1 MTGPGIIDSPT
12 PTMTGDDADLN
23 RIAPM
28 SDDHEPP
35 TDDPDT
41 AADTA
46 ADEAIADVEGQLSAL
61 FNRVRSNWRDY
72 AASVHPELQPAGYKI
87 LGHLVRQGPAHA
99 GVLAEQL
106 HTDKSVISRQVRL
119 MEQLGLVESTAD
131 ASDGR
136 ARVLVATPLA
146 VEKVTAIRR
155 TNQAKFYELLRT
167 WPEDDIRKFAELLG
181 RLSI

>member
-1 MTGPGIIDSPT
+1 MSPADT
-12 PTMTGDDADLN
+12 TDFFPATVDDDADLN

-28 SDDHEPP
+28 SDDH
-35 TDDPDT
+35 DPATADLDT
-41 AADTA
+41 ADQDA
-46 ADEAIADVEGQLSAL
+46 ASDQAIADVEGQLSAL

-131 ASDGR
+131 ETDGR

-146 VEKVTAIRR
+146 IAKVTAIRR
-155 TNQAKFYELLRT
+155 TNQARFYELLRT

-181 RLSI
+181 RLSA